1 MSLGYRCL
9 GVGLPLD
16 FAQGRDLVQRQ
27 SRTVPTLFRVSHKL
41 NEGYGKPYPYRV
53 SRKSGLQLRE
63 RLCIYYM

>member
-1 MSLGYRCL
+1 
-9 GVGLPLD
+9 
-16 FAQGRDLVQRQ
+16 
-27 SRTVPTLFRVSHKL
+27 VPTLFRVSHKL